1 MNFRMG
7 RIILRLMRGIGAL
20 IIAIVA
26 FLALIALLVVIQ
38 GQREETRQAGAAI
51 ILDGSSHASDQ
62 LERALNLHRRGI
74 IRRIYL
80 LGPHDIST
88 GQAYLLERGVP
99 AETIVQLESTPER
112 YEQLRATSSA
122 AYTDGVSSFLL
133 VGEPWEMLRA
143 LKMAQDLDM
152 LIYASPTTRVMSGN
166 DFMAILS
173 ESGAYL
179 RYIFFGY

>member
-62 LERALNLHRRGI
+62 LERC
-74 IRRIYL
+74 L
-80 LGPHDIST
+80 L
-88 GQAYLLERGVP
+88 Y
-99 AETIVQLESTPER
+99 
-112 YEQLRATSSA
+112 TSRC
-122 AYTDGVSSFLL
+122 V
-133 VGEPWEMLRA
+133 
-143 LKMAQDLDM
+143 
-152 LIYASPTTRVMSGN
+152 
-166 DFMAILS
+166 
-173 ESGAYL
+173 
-179 RYIFFGY
+179 